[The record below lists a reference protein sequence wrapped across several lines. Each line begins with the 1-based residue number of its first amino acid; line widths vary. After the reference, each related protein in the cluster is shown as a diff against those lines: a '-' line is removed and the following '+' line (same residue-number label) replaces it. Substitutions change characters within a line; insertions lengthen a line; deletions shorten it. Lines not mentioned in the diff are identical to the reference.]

1 MKVIIHPQNE
11 EDSSSSESESR
22 SLSASEPE
30 AIENMEDTFDNED
43 DELPFATVLQMANE
57 L

>member
-1 MKVIIHPQNE
+1 L
-11 EDSSSSESESR
+11 ESR
-22 SLSASEPE
+22 SPSASEPE

-43 DELPFATVLQMANE
+43 DELLFATVLQMANE